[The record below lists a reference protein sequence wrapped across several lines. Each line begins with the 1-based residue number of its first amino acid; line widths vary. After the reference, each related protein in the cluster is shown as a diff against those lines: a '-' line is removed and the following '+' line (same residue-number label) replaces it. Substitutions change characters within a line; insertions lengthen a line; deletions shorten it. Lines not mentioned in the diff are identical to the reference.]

1 MAIEEQQQQSE
12 TLGGLPGYTLAQA
25 YRVFRHSVDRALRE
39 VGLTTPQ
46 WGTLKCVSE
55 DTCVSGADMARMH
68 HLTPQTMNTIL
79 QNLEHAD
86 LILRQRHPTHGTVL
100 RIQLTDVGRERLRE
114 ATGRVVA
121 AQERML
127 HDFSPEDRVTLVRLL
142 DRCIDALGREEAKD
156 VPYPDD

>member
-1 MAIEEQQQQSE
+1 MTIEEREQQPE
-12 TLGGLPGYTLAQA
+12 ALAGLPGYALAQA

-55 DTCVSGADMARMH
+55 DACVSGADMARMH

-86 LILRQRHPTHGTVL
+86 LIVRQRHPTHGTVL
-100 RIQLTDVGRERLRE
+100 RIQLTELGRERLRE

-127 HDFSPEDRVTLVRLL
+127 RDFSPDDRATLVTLLG
-142 DRCIDALGREEAKD
+142 RCIDALGRDEAKD
-156 VPYPDD
+156 APYPDE